1 MILFVDLGFEH
12 GMEALRMGHQ
22 FAPDAL
28 PVMSG
33 IDEQAVEMRSRQPHE
48 PDRIASVI
56 DRQPQGRLR
65 QVARH
70 IEIYRRPIL
79 RRQEIMRRV
88 DRAPPD
94 FDDGWT
100 I

>member
-22 FAPDAL
+22 FTPDAL

-56 DRQPQGRLR
+56 DCQQPFGTQRLLSEARQFAFRK
-65 QVARH
+65 
-70 IEIYRRPIL
+70 
-79 RRQEIMRRV
+79 
-88 DRAPPD
+88 
-94 FDDGWT
+94 
-100 I
+100 